1 MRLLGRGF
9 YTLIKNVSF
18 SSPTDVE
25 SHNPPPFGT
34 QRLRCHSFLS
44 PIDMRSHD
52 PPLLWLNVLTCT
64 SPCVYPRSGFRLL
77 ASTSNTICNN
87 SSPLVTDPPLPW
99 LNVLTCTSPCVHP
112 RSGFRLLASTS
123 NTICNNSSPL
133 VTDPP
138 LSWLNVLTCTSPCV
152 HPPSGFSLLTST
164 SNTICNNSSP
174 LVTDIIRF
182 GPLRMLGRG
191 LHTLIR
197 NVSFSSP
204 TVVRSHNTPVQ
215 KDHTQLLC

>member
-64 SPCVYPRSGFRLL
+64 SPCVY
-77 ASTSNTICNN
+77 
-87 SSPLVTDPPLPW
+87 
-99 LNVLTCTSPCVHP
+99 P